1 MKLGKT
7 VALAG
12 GLISLLVLVATM
24 GATFPTKEAVSRMI
38 AQESPYVKD
47 QSLVLY
53 RLEQIEKKVD
63 LLLKQ

>member
-1 MKLGKT
+1 MKNGKT

-12 GLISLLVLVATM
+12 GLISLLVLVATI